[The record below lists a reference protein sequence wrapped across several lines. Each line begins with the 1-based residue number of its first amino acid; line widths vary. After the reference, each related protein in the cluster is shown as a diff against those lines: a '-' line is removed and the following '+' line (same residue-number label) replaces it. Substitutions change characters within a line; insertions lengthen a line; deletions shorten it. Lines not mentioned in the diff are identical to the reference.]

1 MVLLYG
7 ANRSVLLWEL
17 IEKGK
22 LTEYS
27 PFLKKRHG
35 YICLPGVQVVM
46 DPDKG

>member
-7 ANRSVLLWEL
+7 ANRSVLLREQ

-27 PFLKKRHG
+27 PFLKERYG
-35 YICLPGVQVVM
+35 YICLPGVQTVM
-46 DPDKG
+46 DPNKV